1 MSPGP
6 GRAGAAAG
14 DYRIYRGQCWTL
26 GGGSLRVRY
35 RICGEPRRPFRG
47 VGSAAT

>member
-6 GRAGAAAG
+6 AQAGAAAG
-14 DYRIYRGQCWTL
+14 DYRIYRGPCRTL

-35 RICGEPRRPFRG
+35 RIFREPRRPFLG
-47 VGSAAT
+47 VESAAT